1 MTASAR
7 DDGSTPPAPP
17 DGYRPPEPFGYPM
30 GVLFVVVAAVL
41 VAAAGAFGALL
52 WTLQG
57 PAVVHEFV
65 VVASSADAIAV
76 TVDAARLGVV
86 LLGAIAVVTAVHELV
101 HGAAYRLLG
110 YDVTYGTALHLGAFY
125 VAAFDQFQTRRDSL
139 LVALAPLVALT
150 LALAP
155 LLAAPAPRIAAA
167 AYVGIVFNAA
177 GSAGDLYLAW
187 RLRRDPPGTLYYDA
201 DSRRSW
207 VYEPADT

>member
-1 MTASAR
+1 
-7 DDGSTPPAPP
+7 
-17 DGYRPPEPFGYPM
+17 M

-65 VVASSADAIAV
+65 VVASSADALAV
-76 TVDAARLGVV
+76 TVDAARLGLV
-86 LLGAIAVVTAVHELV
+86 LLAAVVVVTAVHELV
-101 HGAAYRLLG
+101 HGVAYRLLG

-139 LVALAPLVALT
+139 LVALAPLVTLT
-150 LALAP
+150 LAVVP
-155 LLAAPAPRIAAA
+155 LLAAPAPRVAAA
-167 AYVGIVFNAA
+167 AYVAVVFNAA

-187 RLRRDPPGTLYYDA
+187 RLLQDPPGTLYYDA
-201 DSRRSW
+201 DARRSW